1 MNKTYIKNII
11 VILIALVFAVPAS
24 IDFLSMHAQEQI
36 ADNPH
41 VSDVRMLSYY
51 SPGLKGTASDT
62 ELFILD
68 SGKPGGTLLVLG
80 GTHPNESAGMIS
92 AISLMENLKVNQ
104 GRVIVIPWTNKSGF
118 THTSPLDGM
127 LDKFDITLADGCTR
141 TFRIGNRLT
150 NPVDQW
156 PDRSF
161 YKGTSGRKLVGTE
174 NAEIRN
180 VNRMY
185 YGKADGVLT
194 EKVCYGIFDLIQSE
208 DVNLVM
214 DMHEGSPEFLY
225 LDCTM
230 VNWKQD
236 NSTAMSIASSMALS
250 MQLDGLD
257 MRAEYSGKSSY
268 GLSHRSLGDN
278 TSAMMT
284 LMETYNPS
292 MGPLHG
298 KMDEDLIVNG
308 NEPNYLQ
315 AHRDGYVYFDVPE
328 NGYPLIQRVARHV
341 TCISYLC
348 QAFSEENPDKAIVLE
363 GIGTYDEIVVKGLEG
378 LLKPVK

>member
-1 MNKTYIKNII
+1 
-11 VILIALVFAVPAS
+11 
-24 IDFLSMHAQEQI
+24 
-36 ADNPH
+36 
-41 VSDVRMLSYY
+41 
-51 SPGLKGTASDT
+51 
-62 ELFILD
+62 
-68 SGKPGGTLLVLG
+68 
-80 GTHPNESAGMIS
+80 
-92 AISLMENLKVNQ
+92 
-104 GRVIVIPWTNKSGF
+104 
-118 THTSPLDGM
+118 
-127 LDKFDITLADGCTR
+127 
-141 TFRIGNRLT
+141 
-150 NPVDQW
+150 
-156 PDRSF
+156 
-161 YKGTSGRKLVGTE
+161 
-174 NAEIRN
+174 
-180 VNRMY
+180 MY